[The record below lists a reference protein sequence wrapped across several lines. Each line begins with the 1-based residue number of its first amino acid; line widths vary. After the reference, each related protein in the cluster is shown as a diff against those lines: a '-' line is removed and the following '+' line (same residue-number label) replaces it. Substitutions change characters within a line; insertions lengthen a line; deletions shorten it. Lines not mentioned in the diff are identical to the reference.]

1 MSLKAS
7 NKVDTNRY
15 ELEVEVDAESFE
27 KAVQSAYLKQN
38 KKITLPGFRKGKAPR
53 KFVEKYYGE
62 SVFYEEAVNDIYP
75 FALDAAI
82 DEAGLEVIE
91 DKMDLD
97 VVSVGK
103 EGLTFKATVTTKP
116 EVELMNYKGL
126 EATREQVIVTA
137 DDIEQE
143 LKRVASRNSRVVPV
157 EDRAVENGD
166 IVEIDFEGFVDGV
179 AFEGGKAE
187 NYTLNIGAGQ
197 FIPGFEEQIVGHSI
211 DDEFDINVKFPEDYQ
226 AEELKGKEAV
236 FKIKLHAIKK
246 NELPEIDD
254 EFVKDVSECDTLE
267 EYKEQIKKD
276 LTETKQK
283 QSDNAVEN
291 QLIDKL
297 LENMKAEIPEAMFTN
312 KVNESV
318 REFAYRL
325 QSQGM
330 DIDKYCQYT
339 GTDVEGLKQNFR
351 PQAEKQVKLRLALEK
366 IAKLENIEPSEED
379 LNAEY
384 DKLAEQ
390 YKMEADKIKGL
401 IPAAE
406 LSKDIAV
413 EKAMNLVKESA
424 NIK

>member
-211 DDEFDINVKFPEDYQ
+211 DEEFDINVKFPEDYQ
-226 AEELKGKEAV
+226 AEELKGKDAV